1 MGIYKLIEKK
11 KKEQKRKKVMEVA
24 KVVTASTVLG
34 ATAGV
39 LLAPKSG
46 KETREDI
53 KIKSGEIAGKV
64 KEKSLDAKG
73 KIGTK
78 VESSKADFKEAK
90 DKVKEYL
97 AKRKNCESEVELD
110 EVDNE
115 EVAHEENS
123 KEA

>member
-97 AKRKNCESEVELD
+97 DKRKNCESEVELD

>member
-11 KKEQKRKKVMEVA
+11 KKEQKRKKAMEVA

-34 ATAGV
+34 ATAGI

-64 KEKSLDAKG
+64 KEKSLDAKER
-73 KIGTK
+73 IGTK
-78 VESSKADFKEAK
+78 VETGKADFKEAK
-90 DKVKEYL
+90 SRIKDYL
-97 AKRKNCESEVELD
+97 SKKNDNELELD
-110 EVDNE
+110 QINDE
-115 EVAHEENS
+115 EVTEEENS
-123 KEA
+123 KEI